1 MYHQHQS
8 LFLSRYLRKCVKFL
22 VSPALVNFDLQSDFL
37 ALYRILNLM
46 LGKIE

>member
-22 VSPALVNFDLQSDFL
+22 VSLAALVNFDLKTDFL
-37 ALYRILNLM
+37 GLYRILNFGLQ
-46 LGKIE
+46 